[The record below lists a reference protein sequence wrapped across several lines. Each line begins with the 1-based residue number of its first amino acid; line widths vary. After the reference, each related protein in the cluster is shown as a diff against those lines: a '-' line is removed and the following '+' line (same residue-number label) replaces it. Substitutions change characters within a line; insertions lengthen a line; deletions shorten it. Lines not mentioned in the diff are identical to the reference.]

1 MHSVADS
8 GNQAL
13 LLIGRSRAQR
23 EETEEHQFGFG
34 AERYFYAFIVALVL
48 FTVGAV
54 FSVYEGI
61 HRIMHPAKLVSPVV
75 ALVVLGIAVVLESL
89 SLRTAVK
96 ESNHSRGRASW
107 RSFIRHAKA
116 PELPAVLLEDVA
128 ALSGLLLALIGVS
141 VATLT
146 HDDVWDGAGS
156 VAIGLLLA
164 TVAVVLATEMKSLL
178 IGESASADVEAA
190 IVAAI
195 EAGPEV
201 DRVIHLRTL
210 HVGPETL
217 LVAAKIGV
225 LHDDTRGERRGGHRR
240 RRAPDPR
247 GSPDRRADLPGTRHL
262 PGGPRRPGGSGGQS
276 RQAALA
282 ARAGP
287 AGTPR
292 CTQAPGLARSVEQ
305 GGQLA
310 SVPDRRQVAIAA
322 RVRPHV
328 GIERHRFRQGRR
340 RLVEQPG
347 ACPGA
352 RQVVAGH
359 AAGRGWRTEVGRG
372 HDGVLGQRH
381 GPIGPPV
388 AQVVLAEM
396 PSRMPET
403 AHDDLQPQLP
413 AAQPRIPGRLRQVLR
428 G

>member
-1 MHSVADS
+1 MRGSATRADSRDHGKRAVFAALAANLGIAVTKFVAFVITGSASLLAEAVHSVADS

-61 HRIMHPAKLVSPVV
+61 HRIMHPEKLVSPVV

-89 SLRTAVK
+89 SLRTAIK

-178 IGESASADVEAA
+178 IGESASVDVEAA

-225 LHDDTRGERRGGHRR
+225 LHDDTRGERRGRHRR

-247 GSPDRRADLPGTRHL
+247 GGPDRRADLPGTRHL
-262 PGGPRRPGGSGGQS
+262 PGGPGRPGRSGGQS
-276 RQAALA
+276 RQAARA
-282 ARAGP
+282 ARAWRRRYPAPYASARTSALRRAARP
-287 AGTPR
+287 AG
-292 CTQAPGLARSVEQ
+292 Q
-305 GGQLA
+305 
-310 SVPDRRQVAIAA
+310 
-322 RVRPHV
+322 
-328 GIERHRFRQGRR
+328 
-340 RLVEQPG
+340 
-347 ACPGA
+347 CPG
-352 RQVVAGH
+352 
-359 AAGRGWRTEVGRG
+359 
-372 HDGVLGQRH
+372 
-381 GPIGPPV
+381 PP
-388 AQVVLAEM
+388 
-396 PSRMPET
+396 
-403 AHDDLQPQLP
+403 
-413 AAQPRIPGRLRQVLR
+413 PGRYR
-428 G
+428 GAHSPARRG